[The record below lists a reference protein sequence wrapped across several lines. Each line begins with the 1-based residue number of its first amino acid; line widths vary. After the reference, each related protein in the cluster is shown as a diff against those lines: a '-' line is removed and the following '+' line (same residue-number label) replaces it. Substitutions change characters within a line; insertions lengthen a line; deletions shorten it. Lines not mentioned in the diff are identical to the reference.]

1 MKVSKWRIEVDWAS
15 LREQV
20 IKVVGG
26 ITAFVLVGSTIYGLG
41 LVAAYFSPVLVYK
54 GDLPNAV
61 DTVIA
66 GFYLASG
73 LTIVFSLVI
82 LALNPFV
89 SIQREAD
96 SR

>member
-1 MKVSKWRIEVDWAS
+1 MKVSKWRIEVDWSS

-20 IKVVGG
+20 IKAVGA

-41 LVAAYFSPVLVYK
+41 LVAAYFSPALVYEAAT
-54 GDLPNAV
+54 PNAV

-73 LTIVFSLVI
+73 LTIAFALLL
-82 LALNPFV
+82 LAISPFV
-89 SIQREAD
+89 SIEREAD